1 MKKLL
6 AVFTFLLVNG
16 CSFYGEQIISGEQ
29 VIKPSNPTVKL
40 KMTVSQGSK
49 IKK

>member
-6 AVFTFLLVNG
+6 AVLTFLLVNG
-16 CSFYGEQIISGEQ
+16 CSFYAEQIITSEQ

-40 KMTVSQGSK
+40 KMTVSHGTK